1 LFGVA
6 VFSVSIELL
15 CFIAICNNCFILQ
28 WSELGVLLAS
38 SKKSYIYKVKIVHLV
53 IVHSIAP
60 LKLWPSHLIFG
71 NFIHRG
77 AVVSCGHGSFVE

>member
-6 VFSVSIELL
+6 VFLVSIELL

-38 SKKSYIYKVKIVHLV
+38 SKKKVTHIK
-53 IVHSIAP
+53 S
-60 LKLWPSHLIFG
+60 KLCI
-71 NFIHRG
+71 
-77 AVVSCGHGSFVE
+77 